1 MAISNREESKMRRIQ
16 LLVMFSLVG
25 CGGLPP
31 ESPTDRPTDGQGAL
45 FIGDLNVDFAGCT
58 ESAGIGFVPAEKA
71 RPLVPARYVLAG
83 DAANAVIVVRT
94 VHCDQTTVGGLRS
107 PPGSISQIGI
117 SLVGPDATADINN
130 YTLWYTTTDPL
141 LAAGLLAK
149 GVKAELDPS
158 LHITLLPSGTGGTLS
173 VNDHPLLAPAYQ
185 LAGAVVTPTAAP
197 VSFTASW
204 WQNGLGGTSQMR
216 TVLPAI
222 RFSTATTTLTTDP
235 HSALGRLIGGSSL
248 TFPLLDS
255 YNSFASAQ
263 MVVSRHLP

>member
-1 MAISNREESKMRRIQ
+1 MKRM
-16 LLVMFSLVG
+16 SLWVVFAFVG

-31 ESPTDRPTDGQGAL
+31 DSPTEEPGAL
-45 FIGDLNVDFAGCT
+45 LSGDLSVDFAGCT
-58 ESAGIGFVPAEKA
+58 ESAGIGFVPAANA

-94 VHCDQTTVGGLRS
+94 VHCAQTIVAGLGS
-107 PPGSISQIGI
+107 PPGSLSQIGI

-130 YTLWYTTTDPL
+130 YTLWYTTTDPI
-141 LAAGLLAK
+141 LAAALLAK
-149 GVKAELDPS
+149 GIRAELDPS
-158 LHITLLPSGTGGTLS
+158 LHITFQPSGTGGTLS
-173 VNDHPLLAPAYQ
+173 VNDHPLLAPAYR
-185 LAGAVVTPTAAP
+185 LVGPVVTPTAAP

-222 RFSTATTTLTTDP
+222 QFSTATTTLTTDP

-255 YNSFASAQ
+255 YNSFASAH
-263 MVVSRHLP
+263 MVVSRSFP